1 MIEYLHG
8 SNLLPEKQSAYRKCH
23 STETVLLDIL
33 SDVSSAADSGQ
44 VTLLGLLDQS
54 SAFDVI
60 DHLILLERLRHDFGF
75 SGQVLNWVRSYL
87 TGRSQRVYFNGVS
100 SSVTLL
106 MCGVPQGSVLGPLL
120 FILYTAEIPS
130 IVESFGFHAHSYADD
145 LQIYAHSDPK
155 EAYTLVASF
164 SDCVDAIKEW
174 MASNRLR
181 LNPDKTEVIWLGS
194 PRRLHHCPMTPMII
208 SGATIKP
215 SIKVRNLGV
224 TLDTNLSMTSHV
236 NKLIS
241 MCFFH
246 IRQLRLVRRSL
257 TVDTAHALVRSMIHS
272 RLDYCNGVLAGS
284 SVETIRRLQS
294 VLKSAARLILLLPGH
309 ASVTDRM
316 KKQLHWLTF
325 PQRITYKLCVMTYK
339 CLHGLAPDYLARH
352 CIPVGAI
359 EGRLRLRSATTGQL
373 LVPARKTVHI
383 GSRGF
388 SFSAPTSWN
397 GLPGYLQDHSISLA
411 QFKSHLKTVLFKI

>member
-1 MIEYLHG
+1 
-8 SNLLPEKQSAYRKCH
+8 
-23 STETVLLDIL
+23 
-33 SDVSSAADSGQ
+33 
-44 VTLLGLLDQS
+44 
-54 SAFDVI
+54 
-60 DHLILLERLRHDFGF
+60 
-75 SGQVLNWVRSYL
+75 
-87 TGRSQRVYFNGVS
+87 
-100 SSVTLL
+100 
-106 MCGVPQGSVLGPLL
+106 
-120 FILYTAEIPS
+120 
-130 IVESFGFHAHSYADD
+130 
-145 LQIYAHSDPK
+145 
-155 EAYTLVASF
+155 
-164 SDCVDAIKEW
+164 
-174 MASNRLR
+174 
-181 LNPDKTEVIWLGS
+181 
-194 PRRLHHCPMTPMII
+194 MII
-208 SGATIKP
+208 SGSTIKP

-246 IRQLRLVRRSL
+246 IRQLRLVRLSL
-257 TVDTAHALVRSMIHS
+257 TVDTVRSMIHS

-316 KKQLHWLTF
+316 KKQLHWLTL

-352 CIPVGAI
+352 FVPVGAI

-397 GLPGYLQDHSISLA
+397 GLPGYLQDHSFLWLNS
-411 QFKSHLKTVLFKI
+411 SHI